1 MATHK
6 KTDRAAPRPAAAV
19 RIAVPVGE
27 PAVTVLRTASL
38 TLVAMLAFAANSV
51 LCRLALQQTAIDPGS
66 FTVIRLVSGAVMLAV
81 LLQWRR
87 LVPGKAGNWGSALAL
102 FAYAAGFSFA
112 YVSLPTGVG
121 ALLLFAAVQV
131 TMILT
136 GLARGE
142 RLGARQTAGLAL
154 AFGGLVYLLLPGL
167 SAPPLGGSLL
177 MIGAGIAWGVYS
189 LRGRGISNALA
200 ATGGNFLR
208 TVPMAI
214 GLGMLGLGEV
224 RVDPAGALYA
234 VLSGALASGAGYAV
248 WYAALRGLT
257 ATRAAT
263 VQLAV
268 PVIAAAGGVLFLGE
282 AVTLRLAVSSLA
294 ILGGVAL
301 VLLRRR

>member
-1 MATHK
+1 MTLA
-6 KTDRAAPRPAAAV
+6 
-19 RIAVPVGE
+19 
-27 PAVTVLRTASL
+27 RTASL

-51 LCRLALQQTAIDPGS
+51 LCRLALQDTAIDPGS
-66 FTVIRLVSGAVMLAV
+66 FTIIRLVSGALMLVV
-81 LLQWRR
+81 LLQWRGK
-87 LVPGKAGNWGSALAL
+87 VPAKAGNWRSAFAL

-121 ALLLFAAVQV
+121 ALLLFAAVQA

-142 RLGARQTAGLAL
+142 RLATLQWTGLLL

-167 SAPPLGGSLL
+167 AAPPLVGSLL

-189 LRGRGISNALA
+189 LRGRKVSDALA

-214 GLGMLGLGEV
+214 GLGIVGLADV
-224 RVDPAGALYA
+224 SVDAAGATYA
-234 VLSGALASGAGYAV
+234 VVSGALASGAGYAI
-248 WYAALRGLT
+248 WYSALRGLT

-263 VQLAV
+263 VQLSV
-268 PVIAAAGGVLFLGE
+268 PVIAAIGGVLFLGE
-282 AVTLRLAVSSLA
+282 VVTLRLVLSSAA

-301 VLLRRR
+301 VLLARR

>member
-1 MATHK
+1 MAVHQQ
-6 KTDRAAPRPAAAV
+6 RNAGAGRVPAGGSAATLDQHH
-19 RIAVPVGE
+19 
-27 PAVTVLRTASL
+27 VTVARTATL

-51 LCRLALQQTAIDPGS
+51 LCRLALQHTAIDPAS

-87 LVPGKAGNWGSALAL
+87 QVPGRAGNWGSALAL
-102 FAYAAGFSFA
+102 FVYAAAFSFA

-121 ALLLFAAVQV
+121 ALLLFAAVQA
-131 TMILT
+131 TMIIT
-136 GLARGE
+136 GLVRGE
-142 RLGARQTAGLAL
+142 RLGAQQSAGLVL

-167 SAPPLGGSLL
+167 SAPPLVGALL
-177 MIGAGIAWGVYS
+177 MIGAGVAWGVYS
-189 LRGRGISNALA
+189 LRGRGTRDALA

-214 GLGMLGLGEV
+214 GLGMLGIGDV
-224 RVDPAGALYA
+224 SVDMTGVMYA

-248 WYAALRGLT
+248 WYAALRGLN

-263 VQLAV
+263 VQLSV
-268 PVIAAAGGVLFLGE
+268 PVIAALGGVVLLGE
-282 AVTLRLAVSSLA
+282 AVTLRLALSSVA

-301 VLLRRR
+301 VLLKRR